1 MPENEE
7 DIELCLIP
15 ETITE
20 FHWGKVGTTVIGNT
34 VAIDTDT
41 AFLRLEDPYA
51 VERLIR
57 VVEHYYYFEQDGWIF
72 QWNRSEPKFILQT
85 HCEKIR
91 MTTGEATEFVQ
102 AIKTARSKADQPKTV
117 ASRIDDN
124 LRSVFS

>member
-7 DIELCLIP
+7 DIELRLIP

-20 FHWGKVGTTVIGNT
+20 FYWGKVGITVISNT
-34 VAIDTDT
+34 VAVDTNT
-41 AFLRLEDPYA
+41 AFLRLEDPCA
-51 VERLIR
+51 VERLVR
-57 VVEHYYYFEQDGWIF
+57 VVERYYYFEQDGWIF

-102 AIKTARSKADQPKTV
+102 AIKTAQSKADRPKTV
-117 ASRIDDN
+117 GSRINDN